1 MAYKM
6 KPLPEGVTL
15 ESLFTHASAAYRQ
28 VARVFFN
35 GHAVTTKELHSIT
48 DMSMGSIWAT
58 VKAFRESR
66 LIYVTKW
73 LPPEVG
79 STNALP
85 VYRAGNKP
93 DAVKPKPK
101 NPMAAIN
108 SKRFRDN
115 QRTKVFDP
123 NIDTTVF
130 IELAKAL
137 VPQRSA
143 EEVYEVNRNYL
154 NWISGGEYDARGQ
167 SQGQG

>member
-15 ESLFTHASAAYRQ
+15 EDLFKHGSAAYRQ

-48 DMSMGSIWAT
+48 NMSMGSIWAA
-58 VKAFRESR
+58 VKAFRESK

-108 SKRFRDN
+108 SRRFRDN
-115 QRTKVFDP
+115 QRAKLFGPEVDSTAG
-123 NIDTTVF
+123 

-137 VPQRSA
+137 VPQRTV
-143 EEVYEVNRNYL
+143 EEQRKVNWGYL
-154 NWISGGEYDARGQ
+154 CHINPDAVKYVL
-167 SQGQG
+167 